1 MRWTMTDLSKVERA
15 IGYTFKDKTLLKRA
29 LTLASASEEN
39 NQLMEF
45 FGDAILEFIVSER
58 IYSDGGTEGLLT
70 ERRKALVS
78 DGALTPV
85 SQKLGLDGFLIH
97 GAKKDATNKKAIP
110 SAYEAVTAAIYLDGG
125 MDAAKKFVLSTLDF
139 NKKFK
144 AENFKGALQEEL
156 QGAGMPLP
164 EYTGEDLGT
173 PQKHWFRVSVNAFG
187 KTFYGEADSVKGA
200 EQLAAENALKFRK
213 NNK

>member
-125 MDAAKKFVLSTLDF
+125 MDAAKKFVLGTLDF
-139 NKKFK
+139 KKVMGV
-144 AENFKGALQEEL
+144 NNYKGALQELL
-156 QGAGMPLP
+156 QSKGEKPP
-164 EYTGEDLGT
+164 EYISKDIGT
-173 PQKHWFRVSVNAFG
+173 PQKHRFSVTVKLFG
-187 KTFYGEADSVKGA
+187 RKFTGEAESIKNA
-200 EQLAAENALKFRK
+200 EQLAAKKALDYYDKH
-213 NNK
+213 